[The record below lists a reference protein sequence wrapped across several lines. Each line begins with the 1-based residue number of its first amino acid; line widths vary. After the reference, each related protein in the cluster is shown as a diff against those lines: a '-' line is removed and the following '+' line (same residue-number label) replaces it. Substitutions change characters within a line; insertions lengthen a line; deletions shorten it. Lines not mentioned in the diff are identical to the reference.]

1 MIIIYFVI
9 GILAS
14 MVGALPLGASNV
26 AVINTTLKQNAKQ
39 ALKIAL
45 TAGIAEVILSYY
57 ALHCNMFIRDFFNN
71 NMWIQAVIV
80 LLLLVIG
87 SYLFFKKKSERTLR
101 KSKLVSSNYTTG
113 FLLGILNPPVL
124 IYWIIAFGIINSNDI
139 MLSLASSLPI
149 LFLFFFGVYLGKIF
163 TLYLYSRFSVF
174 IKSRVQNMSL
184 ILNRVTGVLIVIIGL
199 LQAMKLYVF

>member
-1 MIIIYFVI
+1 
-9 GILAS
+9 

>member
-1 MIIIYFVI
+1 
-9 GILAS
+9 

-26 AVINTTLKQNAKQ
+26 AVINTTIKQNAKQ
-39 ALKIAL
+39 AFKIAL
-45 TAGIAEVILSYY
+45 AAGAAEVILSYY

-71 NMWIQAVIV
+71 NMWVQAVIV
-80 LLLLVIG
+80 LILLVIG
-87 SYLFFKKKSERTLR
+87 SYLFFKKKSNKAL
-101 KSKLVSSNYTTG
+101 KKNKLVKFNYTTG

-124 IYWIIAFGIINSNDI
+124 IYWIIAFGIINSNVI
-139 MLSLASSLPI
+139 MLSFASSLPV

-184 ILNRVTGVLIVIIGL
+184 ILNRVTGVLIVVIGL
-199 LQAMKLYVF
+199 LQAMKLYIF